1 MRASQFLPHTV
12 TFLCYNYN
20 RPSQAGYST
29 WLGWSPCQKLNCNE
43 VLHRSKVVHRSE
55 AVDQSVHGSSSLDNC
70 STVSLKVTK
79 SVPYSLYH
87 TAPSPQ
93 KSPSLYAL
101 GLFPGHVLA
110 NAVPPACAGQF
121 LFPEP
126 EITDSCSP
134 IASWLWLFHGRA
146 L

>member
-43 VLHRSKVVHRSE
+43 VLHRSEVVHRSE

-79 SVPYSLYH
+79 SVPYSLYQYS
-87 TAPSPQ
+87 TVSPKIA
-93 KSPSLYAL
+93 KSVC
-101 GLFPGHVLA
+101 PG
-110 NAVPPACAGQF
+110 AVPWSRASQCRSSIAC
-121 LFPEP
+121 
-126 EITDSCSP
+126 
-134 IASWLWLFHGRA
+134 
-146 L
+146 